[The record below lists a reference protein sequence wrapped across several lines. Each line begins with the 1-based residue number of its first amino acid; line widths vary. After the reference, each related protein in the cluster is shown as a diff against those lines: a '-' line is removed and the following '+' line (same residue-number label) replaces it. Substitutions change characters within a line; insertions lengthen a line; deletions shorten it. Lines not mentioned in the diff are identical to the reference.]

1 VEAKERARVID
12 DVIREAVDAEDVTAL
27 RALRAGLP
35 AYLAAEWLGLVP
47 RAQKKVAD
55 ALLPLARGDATVA
68 YVGKRV
74 LGSATPHD
82 RLAHAYALAE
92 TAPPTPPHFAPV
104 ARRGRVYGGA

>member
-47 RAQKKVAD
+47 RAQKKVA
-55 ALLPLARGDATVA
+55 
-68 YVGKRV
+68 YV
-74 LGSATPHD
+74 
-82 RLAHAYALAE
+82 AYALAE

>member
-68 YVGKRV
+68 YV
-74 LGSATPHD
+74 
-82 RLAHAYALAE
+82 AYALAE